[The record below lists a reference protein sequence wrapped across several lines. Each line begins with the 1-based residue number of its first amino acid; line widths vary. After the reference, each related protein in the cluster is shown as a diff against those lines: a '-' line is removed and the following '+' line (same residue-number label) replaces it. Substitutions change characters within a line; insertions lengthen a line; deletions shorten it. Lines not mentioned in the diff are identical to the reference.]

1 MLIFKNEIRM
11 PPFCC
16 DRERWWVLWLT
27 TVSTCGTWGRRDPPS
42 STPSS
47 STERGKKW
55 TQDRRWWEIPSVA
68 IEVSVSPSL
77 SDPPPQSGPLTLAL
91 ARHELCP
98 FRTWAVTHF
107 TACVNCFCS
116 FVTLYANRR
125 HFVWQ
130 NVSTRLQNCAQGKER
145 WQRCS
150 PSPPPSLSLS
160 VSLSLS
166 LFLTERSLFGSLPL
180 PLRLF
185 PLPGHRCEPT
195 QTPEGFHTSGLQTH
209 TGKTEHKH
217 KQTQAITTPTV
228 EHTCYTDAPASG
240 WRMAC
245 EMKNFS
251 GWVNKHDE
259 KCCVVGLKS

>member
-1 MLIFKNEIRM
+1 MTGSAGECSGWRQCPPVEPEAEETRHPPLPQVQQREVRSERKTADDERYRLSRSKCPSRHLSLILPLSQALSHLLWRDMNCVLSEHGQWHIS
-11 PPFCC
+11 PPV
-16 DRERWWVLWLT
+16 W
-27 TVSTCGTWGRRDPPS
+27 TVFARLSRCMQTDDISFGKMCPRACKTVHRAKRGGRD
-42 STPSS
+42 
-47 STERGKKW
+47 
-55 TQDRRWWEIPSVA
+55 A
-68 IEVSVSPSL
+68 L
-77 SDPPPQSGPLTLAL
+77 PPPL
-91 ARHELCP
+91 
-98 FRTWAVTHF
+98 
-107 TACVNCFCS
+107 
-116 FVTLYANRR
+116 
-125 HFVWQ
+125 
-130 NVSTRLQNCAQGKER
+130 
-145 WQRCS
+145 
-150 PSPPPSLSLS
+150 SLSLPPPLS
-160 VSLSLS
+160 LSLSLS

-195 QTPEGFHTSGLQTH
+195 QTPEGFHTSGLQTY

-240 WRMAC
+240 WRIAC